1 MATTFTHSASIG
13 SAIATQIRM
22 ATLADLPE
30 IAAIETLAF
39 HTDPITRWLYPA
51 PVQYVTHFP
60 DFVTAFGGAAC
71 HHATAYYAEGCG
83 AALWFSPETGPDID
97 TIVSVIERTTQ
108 PSQQADLFAFLE
120 QMGQY
125 HPTEP
130 HWYLSVLGVDPMQQG
145 MGYGSALMQPVL
157 AQCDREQSLAY
168 LESSNP
174 ANIPFYEKHGFE
186 VIAQIQAGASPTMFA
201 MSRQPKG

>member
-1 MATTFTHSASIG
+1 MATP
-13 SAIATQIRM
+13 
-22 ATLADLPE
+22 ADLAA

-39 HTDPITRWLYPA
+39 HADPITRWLYPD

-60 DFVTAFGGAAC
+60 DFVTAFGGASC

-83 AALWFSPETGPDID
+83 AALWFPPETGPDID

-108 PSQQADLFAFLE
+108 ASQQTELFAFLE

-125 HPTEP
+125 HPVEP
-130 HWYLSVLGVDPMQQG
+130 HWYLAVLGVDPLQQG
-145 MGYGSALMQPVL
+145 MGYGSALMQSVL
-157 AQCDREQSLAY
+157 EQCDREQCIAY

-174 ANIPFYEKHGFE
+174 ANIPFYEKHGFG
-186 VIAQIQAGASPTMFA
+186 VVAQIQAGASPTMFA
-201 MSRQPKG
+201 MSRQPKEQVGN